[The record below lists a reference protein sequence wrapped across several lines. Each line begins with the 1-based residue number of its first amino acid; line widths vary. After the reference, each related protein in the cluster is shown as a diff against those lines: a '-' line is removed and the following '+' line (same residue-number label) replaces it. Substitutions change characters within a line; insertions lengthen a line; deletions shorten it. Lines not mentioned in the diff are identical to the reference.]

1 MKLATILSLYVTR
14 IFLAAVMAMLA
25 GLTTILVLF
34 DFVELLRRSETKPHA
49 TLGIV
54 SEMAFL
60 RMPWMLMEVL
70 PFAILLGGI
79 IAFWRLARSHELVVV
94 RSAGVSAWQFLAGPV
109 ISATLLGAFATA
121 VLSPVSAAMRAR
133 ADAMDAAYL
142 QTDSGGL
149 ALAGQ
154 QLWVR
159 QADRGLVPD
168 GVAILHAMGVALVH
182 GTLTAAHMTVFRLDA
197 HNALIERIDSGH
209 AELAAGT
216 WRLAAAR
223 VLTPGN
229 PPTPPASM
237 TLATDM
243 TVRRVQESVASPN
256 TFGVWALPGFI
267 RLLQQSGFSTV
278 RHRLHFQS
286 LLALPLLAGT
296 MALLAAG
303 FSMRPQRRG
312 GVARMLGSGV
322 VAGFALFVVAKFAER
337 IGDAG
342 TLPVVLA
349 AWAPAASGLLLATT
363 LLLHLEDG

>member
-14 IFLAAVMAMLA
+14 VFVAAVAAMQA

-34 DFVELLRRSETKPHA
+34 DFVELLRRSETKPRA
-49 TLGIV
+49 TFGIV
-54 SEMAFL
+54 SEIAFL
-60 RMPWMLMEVL
+60 RMPWLSMEVL

-109 ISATLLGAFATA
+109 LTAALLGAFATA
-121 VLSPVSAAMRAR
+121 VMSPITAAMRAR
-133 ADAMDAAYL
+133 AAALDAAYL
-142 QTDSGGL
+142 RTDSGGL

-159 QADRGLVPD
+159 QADRGLVAH
-168 GVAILHAMGVALVH
+168 GIAILHAAGVSLVH

-197 HNALIERIDSGH
+197 HNALLERIEAGH
-209 AELAAGT
+209 AELAAGV
-216 WRLAAAR
+216 WRLAHAR

-229 PPTPPASM
+229 PPSPPASM

-243 TVRRVQESVASPN
+243 TLRRVQESVASPN

-267 RLLQQSGFSTV
+267 RLLKRSGFSTV

-312 GVARMLGSGV
+312 GVGRMLGSGV
-322 VAGFALFVVAKFAER
+322 IAGFALFVVAKFAEQM
-337 IGDAG
+337 GDAG

-349 AWAPAASGLLLATT
+349 AWAPAASGLLLATA

>member
-1 MKLATILSLYVTR
+1 MKLATIILVYVTR
-14 IFLAAVMAMLA
+14 VFLAAVMAMLA
-25 GLTTILVLF
+25 GLTVVLVLF
-34 DFVELLRRSETKPHA
+34 DTLELLRRSVGRPDA

-54 SEMAFL
+54 TEIAIM
-60 RMPWMLMEVL
+60 RVPWMAMEVL

-79 IAFWRLARSHELVVV
+79 VAFWRLARSHELVVV

-109 ISATLLGAFATA
+109 LCAALLGAFATA
-121 VLSPVSAAMRAR
+121 VISPVSATMRAR
-133 ADAMDAAYL
+133 ADALDAAYL
-142 QTDSGGL
+142 RNDSSGL
-149 ALAGQ
+149 ALAGE

-159 QADRGLVPD
+159 QADHGLVPD
-168 GVAILHAMGVALVH
+168 GIAILHASGVALVH
-182 GTLTAAHMTVFRLDA
+182 GRLTATHMTVFRLDDR
-197 HNALIERIDSGH
+197 NGLLTRIEAGH
-209 AELAAGT
+209 AELEAGA
-216 WRLAAAR
+216 WQLQAAR
-223 VLTPGN
+223 VLTVGN
-229 PPTPPASM
+229 PPTPP
-237 TLATDM
+237 TEIELPTDM
-243 TVRRVQESVASPN
+243 TVNRVQESVASPD

-267 RLLQQSGFSTV
+267 RLLQRSGFSTV

-322 VAGFALFVVAKFAER
+322 VAGFALFVVAKFAEQ

-349 AWAPAASGLLLATT
+349 AWAPAASGLLLATA

>member
-1 MKLATILSLYVTR
+1 MKLATIILVYVTR
-14 IFLAAVMAMLA
+14 VFLAAVMAMLA
-25 GLTTILVLF
+25 GLTVVLVLF
-34 DFVELLRRSETKPHA
+34 DTLELLRRSVGRPNA

-54 SEMAFL
+54 TEIAVM
-60 RMPWMLMEVL
+60 RVPWMAMEVL

-79 IAFWRLARSHELVVV
+79 VAFWRLARSLC
-94 RSAGVSAWQFLAGPV
+94 AA
-109 ISATLLGAFATA
+109 LLGAFATA
-121 VLSPVSAAMRAR
+121 VISPVSATMRAR
-133 ADAMDAAYL
+133 ADALDAAYL
-142 QTDSGGL
+142 RNDSSGL
-149 ALAGQ
+149 ALAGE

-159 QADRGLVPD
+159 QADHGLVAD
-168 GVAILHAMGVALVH
+168 GVAILHASGVALVH
-182 GTLTAAHMTVFRLDA
+182 GRLTATHMTVFRLNDR
-197 HNALIERIDSGH
+197 NALIARIEAGH
-209 AELAAGT
+209 AQLEAGAWQLQGAT
-216 WRLAAAR
+216 

-229 PPTPPASM
+229 PPTPPAE
-237 TLATDM
+237 LELPTDM
-243 TVRRVQESVASPN
+243 TVRRVQESVASPD

-267 RLLQQSGFSTV
+267 RLLQRSGFSTV

-322 VAGFALFVVAKFAER
+322 VAGFALFVVAKFAEQ

-349 AWAPAASGLLLATT
+349 AWAPAASGLLLATA

>member
-1 MKLATILSLYVTR
+1 MKLATVLSLYVTR
-14 IFLAAVMAMLA
+14 IFLAAVAAMFA

-49 TLGIV
+49 TLAIV
-54 SEMAFL
+54 SEISFL
-60 RMPWMLMEVL
+60 RMPWLAMQVL

-79 IAFWRLARSHELVVV
+79 VAFWRLARSHELVVV

-109 ISATLLGAFATA
+109 LCAILIGAFATA
-121 VLSPVSAAMRAR
+121 VMSPVTAAMRGR
-133 ADAMDAAYL
+133 ADVMDAAYL
-142 QTDSGGL
+142 RTDSGGL

-159 QADRGLVPD
+159 QADHGLVPD
-168 GVAILHAMGVALVH
+168 GVAILHASGVALVH
-182 GTLTAAHMTVFRLDA
+182 GMLTAAHVTVFRLNG
-197 HNALIERIDSGH
+197 HQALLERIESGH
-209 AELAAGT
+209 AELGAGT
-216 WRLAAAR
+216 WRLTDAR

-229 PPTPPASM
+229 PPTPPTTMS
-237 TLATDM
+237 LATDM
-243 TVRRVQESVASPN
+243 TLRRVQESVASPD

-267 RLLQQSGFSTV
+267 RLLQRSGFSTV
-278 RHRLHFQS
+278 RHRLHFQA

-312 GVARMLGSGV
+312 GVGRMLGSGV
-322 VAGFALFVVAKFAER
+322 VAGFLLFVVAQFAQQM
-337 IGDAG
+337 GDAG

-349 AWAPAASGLLLATT
+349 AWAPAASGLLLATA

>member
-1 MKLATILSLYVTR
+1 MKLATIISVYLTR
-14 IFLAAVMAMLA
+14 VFIAAVMAMLG
-25 GLTTILVLF
+25 GLTAVLVLF
-34 DFVELLRRSETKPHA
+34 DLVELLRRSETKPAA
-49 TLGIV
+49 TFGIV
-54 SEMAFL
+54 SEIAVL
-60 RMPWMLMEVL
+60 RMPWMAMQVL

-79 IAFWRLARSHELVVV
+79 VAFWRLARSHELVVV

-109 ISATLLGAFATA
+109 LCATLLGAFATA
-121 VLSPVSAAMRAR
+121 VVSPVSAAMRAR
-133 ADAMDAAYL
+133 ADALDAAYL
-142 QTDSGGL
+142 RTDSGGL
-149 ALAGQ
+149 ALAGE

-168 GVAILHAMGVALVH
+168 GVAILDASGVVLVH
-182 GTLTAAHMTVFRLDA
+182 GRLTATHMTVFRLDG
-197 HNALIERIDSGH
+197 HNALLARIEAGH

-216 WRLAAAR
+216 WRLADAR

-229 PPTPPASM
+229 PPTAP
-237 TLATDM
+237 TDLDLATDM
-243 TVRRVQESVASPN
+243 TVRRVQESVASPD
-256 TFGVWALPGFI
+256 TLGVWALPGFI
-267 RLLQQSGFSTV
+267 SLLQRSGFSTV

-322 VAGFALFVVAKFAER
+322 VAGFALFVVAKFAEQ

-349 AWAPAASGLLLATT
+349 AWAPAAAGLLLATT

>member
-1 MKLATILSLYVTR
+1 MKLATILAVYVTR
-14 IFLAAVMAMLA
+14 VFLAAVASMLA
-25 GLTTILVLF
+25 GLTAILVLF
-34 DFVELLRRSETKPHA
+34 DFVELLRRSETKPAA

-54 SEMAFL
+54 GEIAFL
-60 RMPWMLMEVL
+60 RVPWMTMEVL
-70 PFAILLGGI
+70 PFAVLLGGI
-79 IAFWRLARSHELVVV
+79 VAFWRLARSHELVVV
-94 RSAGVSAWQFLAGPV
+94 RSAGVSVWQFLAGPV
-109 ISATLLGAFATA
+109 LSAILLGAVATA
-121 VLSPVSAAMRAR
+121 VMSPVSAAMRAR
-133 ADAMDAAYL
+133 ADALDAAYL
-142 QTDSGGL
+142 RTDGGGL

-159 QADRGLVPD
+159 QADRGLVAD
-168 GVAILHAMGVALVH
+168 GVAILHASGVALVH

-197 HNALIERIDSGH
+197 RNALIERIESGH
-209 AELAAGT
+209 AELASGT
-216 WRLAAAR
+216 WRLSAAR

-229 PPTPPASM
+229 PPTPPANL

-243 TVRRVQESVASPN
+243 TVRRVQESVASPD

-267 RLLQQSGFSTV
+267 RLLKRSGFSTV

-312 GVARMLGSGV
+312 GVGRMLGSGV
-322 VAGFALFVVAKFAER
+322 VAGFALFMLAKFAEQ

-342 TLPVVLA
+342 TLPVLLA
-349 AWAPAASGLLLATT
+349 AWAPAASGLLLATA

>member
-1 MKLATILSLYVTR
+1 MKLATIIAVYVTR
-14 IFLAAVMAMLA
+14 VFLTAVMAMLA
-25 GLTTILVLF
+25 GLTAILVLF
-34 DFVELLRRSETKPHA
+34 DFVELLRRSATRPSA

-60 RMPWMLMEVL
+60 RMPWMAMEVL

-79 IAFWRLARSHELVVV
+79 VAFWRLARSHELVVV

-109 ISATLLGAFATA
+109 LTAILLGAFATA
-121 VLSPVSAAMRAR
+121 VVSPVSAAMRAR
-133 ADAMDAAYL
+133 AETLDAVYL
-142 QTDSGGL
+142 RIDSGGL
-149 ALAGQ
+149 ALTGE

-159 QADRGLVPD
+159 QADHGLVAD
-168 GVAILHAMGVALVH
+168 GVAILHASGVALVH
-182 GTLTAAHMTVFRLDA
+182 GALTAAHMTVFRLDS
-197 HNALIERIDSGH
+197 HNGLLARIEAGH

-216 WRLAAAR
+216 WRLAGAR

-229 PPTPPASM
+229 PPTPP
-237 TLATDM
+237 TDIELATDM
-243 TVRRVQESVASPN
+243 TVRRVQESVASPD

-267 RLLQQSGFSTV
+267 RLLQRSGFSTV

-312 GVARMLGSGV
+312 GVARMLSVGV
-322 VAGFALFVVAKFAER
+322 LAGFALFVVAKFAEQL
-337 IGDAG
+337 GDAG

-349 AWAPAASGLLLATT
+349 AWAPAASGLLLATA